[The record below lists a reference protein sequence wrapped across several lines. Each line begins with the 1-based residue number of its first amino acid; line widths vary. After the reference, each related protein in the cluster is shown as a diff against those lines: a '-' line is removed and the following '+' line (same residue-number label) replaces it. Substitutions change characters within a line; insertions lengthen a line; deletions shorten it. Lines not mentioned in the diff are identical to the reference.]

1 MARRSQSL
9 GDANGEHAG
18 LPGLQLRVAA
28 LPEQHQQRSLAE
40 LGELLRDLQQQQV
53 QLEEQ
58 WRRHKRWNSSNAN
71 VMRWNSSWCSWTP
84 NCGTTARCRPCK
96 TATLSGKHGL

>member
-1 MARRSQSL
+1 MALSKAL

-18 LPGLQLRVAA
+18 LPGLRLRVAA

-40 LGELLRDLQQQQV
+40 LGELLRDLRRHQQV
-53 QLEEQ
+53 QLKKLATAQALEIVQRERDGLEQ
-58 WRRHKRWNSSNAN
+58 QLVAAG
-71 VMRWNSSWCSWTP
+71 P

-96 TATLSGKHGL
+96 TATLERQNGW